1 MYRIGTYAFYLV
13 VICEIG
19 EGRICADQ
27 LQKINLSVPE
37 HLREQLHEATREEGV
52 TTAECM
58 RQAVEAPL
66 RRTEVLNA
74 QPSPT
79 SKPPA
84 VKALETD
91 IPEH

>member
-1 MYRIGTYAFYLV
+1 M

-19 EGRICADQ
+19 EGRICADH
-27 LQKINLSVPE
+27 LQEINLTVPE

-52 TTAECM
+52 TTAEFM
-58 RQAVEAPL
+58 RQAVKAQL
-66 RRTEVLNA
+66 RRTEALDA